1 MPTVQRM
8 RTRIGIDSGLVAL
21 MLALTPA
28 VCVAG
33 STAAVSGV
41 VRDTQGVAQMGA
53 MVEVLA
59 AGSMSVA
66 MAFTDMYGRYR
77 IANLLPGS
85 YQVRATAALF
95 VPAMRR
101 NLRLATGMRATVN
114 LTLNMLSDPA
124 AWLPVE
130 RRRPDEPGDDWTWT
144 LRSAVNRPIL
154 RVLDDGQV
162 EMASG
167 QRVEAKTGRPVKAQV
182 TVVGGVGGFGAG
194 GVRSV
199 LALDRAMESGADA
212 MLRASIGA
220 MGADARNASAELAA
234 GYERSLGFAGT
245 SRMVVSCASH
255 PEMMS
260 TGGTDP
266 SNAMGM
272 QLVRMAS
279 AEKMELGDAVDLEAG
294 GTVYAVRTSGVA
306 MAAQPFVRV
315 TVHPGEVW
323 AVRYQLAT
331 ARDVQSF
338 DGLDSIAPAMP
349 VAVVSDGR
357 MEMENGSHQ
366 EIALSRRVGK
376 GVVEAAVYR
385 DAMGRPAIEG
395 VGAMGAADAM
405 AGAGASGV
413 VADGA
418 TDSFA
423 FLGAGYTSRGVR
435 LTVSEPMTAN
445 LWAALEVE
453 TGAALAPADGSGER
467 LAEVAAGLRA
477 EDAESVTA
485 EVKGRIARSGTK
497 VRAAYR
503 WQPRQLVT
511 AVDPYEEDQGYLSLY
526 VRQAVR
532 WGDRL
537 PPGLEATVDV
547 TNLLAQGYLPFLS
560 SDGRMLFLAQSP
572 RAIQG
577 GLSFTF

>member
-1 MPTVQRM
+1 M

-167 QRVEAKTGRPVKAQV
+167 QRVEAKKGRPVKAQV

-467 LAEVAAGLRA
+467 LAEVAAGLHA

>member
-1 MPTVQRM
+1 M

-167 QRVEAKTGRPVKAQV
+167 QRVEAKKGRPVKAQV

-467 LAEVAAGLRA
+467 LAEVAAGLHA

-526 VRQAVR
+526 VRQVVR

>member
-1 MPTVQRM
+1 M

-182 TVVGGVGGFGAG
+182 TVVGGVGGVGGFGAG

>member
-1 MPTVQRM
+1 M

-167 QRVEAKTGRPVKAQV
+167 QRVEAKKGRPVKAQV

-435 LTVSEPMTAN
+435 LTASEPMTAN

-467 LAEVAAGLRA
+467 LAEVAAGLHA

>member
-1 MPTVQRM
+1 M

-167 QRVEAKTGRPVKAQV
+167 QRVEAKKGRPVKAQV

-435 LTVSEPMTAN
+435 LTASEPMTAN

-467 LAEVAAGLRA
+467 LAEVAAGLHA

-526 VRQAVR
+526 VRQGVR

>member
-1 MPTVQRM
+1 M

-467 LAEVAAGLRA
+467 LAEVAAGLHA

>member
-435 LTVSEPMTAN
+435 LTASEPMTAN

>member
-1 MPTVQRM
+1 
-8 RTRIGIDSGLVAL
+8 

-467 LAEVAAGLRA
+467 LAEVAAGLHA

>member
-1 MPTVQRM
+1 M

-167 QRVEAKTGRPVKAQV
+167 QRVEAKKGRPVKAQV

>member
-1 MPTVQRM
+1 M
-8 RTRIGIDSGLVAL
+8 RIRIGIDSGLVAL

-467 LAEVAAGLRA
+467 LAEVAAGLHA

>member
-1 MPTVQRM
+1 M

-130 RRRPDEPGDDWTWT
+130 RRRPDEPGDDWTRT

-167 QRVEAKTGRPVKAQV
+167 QRVEAKKGRPVKAQV

-467 LAEVAAGLRA
+467 LAEVAAGLHA

>member
-1 MPTVQRM
+1 
-8 RTRIGIDSGLVAL
+8 

-167 QRVEAKTGRPVKAQV
+167 QRVEAKKGRPVKAQV

-467 LAEVAAGLRA
+467 LAEVAAGLHA